1 MHFFPQIDRPARRA
15 LEGQLP
21 GGPGWKQLRR
31 LSDGVGAAHQAPVS
45 HPGACDGQHTC
56 RDGEHTR
63 RCAKSEKEE
72 KEERLDN
79 TGGAP
84 RFPASTSG
92 STERDV

>member
-1 MHFFPQIDRPARRA
+1 M
-15 LEGQLP
+15 
-21 GGPGWKQLRR
+21 
-31 LSDGVGAAHQAPVS
+31 SDGLGAAYQAPVR
-45 HPGACDGQHTC
+45 HTGACDGQHTC

-63 RCAKSEKEE
+63 RCAESEKEE

-92 STERDV
+92 PTERDV